1 MCSDIHST
9 TWHRLKNNQQETQF
23 KNYCLIYPQSAEAD
37 YPTTNE
43 HAFEGYLWIDS
54 TWQESQKM
62 LRQSPWLKNLPRKTI
77 QGPPSD
83 YKLRRNQKDGGLST
97 LESLAY
103 WLEDE
108 NQPAQAKELLQFFQI
123 FQDAFLKARLAGL
136 LK

>member
-1 MCSDIHST
+1 MCSDIQSN
-9 TWHRLKNNQQETQF
+9 TWHRLKNSQQEAKF
-23 KNYCLIYPQSAEAD
+23 KNYCLIYPQSADAECPAV
-37 YPTTNE
+37 NE
-43 HAFEGYLWIDS
+43 QTFEGYLWIDS

-103 WLEDE
+103 WLEGE
-108 NQPAQAKELLQFFQI
+108 NQPATAKELLQFFHI